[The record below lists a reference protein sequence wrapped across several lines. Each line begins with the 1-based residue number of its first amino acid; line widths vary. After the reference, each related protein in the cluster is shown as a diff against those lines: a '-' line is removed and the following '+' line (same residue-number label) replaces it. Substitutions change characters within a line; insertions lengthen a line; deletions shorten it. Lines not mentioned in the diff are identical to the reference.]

1 MWYKG
6 CVILSLDTIN
16 VLAGICLIALGRQ
29 LYWLFVGLVALLY
42 ALLLAPQLL
51 HGQPGWVI
59 VSAALGTGVL
69 GGVLA
74 VLFKR
79 VVMGVAGFL
88 AGGYLAFSLLSALHP
103 MSAQVTW
110 ALAAVSGVVCA
121 VLFTVFFD
129 WSIIILSSLVG
140 ALLITKTL
148 NEGFAAG
155 IVIYA
160 ALSFVGVYVQAS
172 VLQKGSSGGR

>member
-1 MWYKG
+1 M
-6 CVILSLDTIN
+6 SLDTIY
-16 VLAGICLIALGRQ
+16 VLAGICLLAFGRQ
-29 LYWLFVGLVALLY
+29 LYWLFVGLVVLLY
-42 ALLLAPQLL
+42 ALLIAPQLL

-59 VSAALGTGVL
+59 VSAALGAGVL
-69 GGVLA
+69 GAALA

-103 MSAQVTW
+103 ATAQVTW
-110 ALAAVSGVVCA
+110 ALTGLSGVVCA
-121 VLFTVFFD
+121 VLFAVFFD

-140 ALLITKTL
+140 SLLITKTL
-148 NEGFAAG
+148 HEGLVAG

-160 ALSFVGVYVQAS
+160 VLSFAGVFVQAS
-172 VLQKGSSGGR
+172 VLRKGSMRGR